1 MFAYWEEAR
10 EPSRPMLNLVMSLVL
25 CFWQFYLGK
34 FRTNGFAADRDFSHR
49 IEQSSGTPLTL
60 PPLR

>member
-1 MFAYWEEAR
+1 
-10 EPSRPMLNLVMSLVL
+10 MLNLVMSLVL

-34 FRTNGFAADRDFSHR
+34 FRTKGFAADRDFSHR
-49 IEQSSGTPLTL
+49 IEQSSSTPLTL